1 MRVITMETPDV
12 TVVIETPKGSRL
24 KLKFD
29 RGTGLYKVDRFLAK
43 ALSFLFN
50 FGFIPRDRGCRW

>member
-1 MRVITMETPDV
+1 METPDV